1 MKFSATAPHNSSV
14 SRVLILQA
22 ARWLMLLG
30 VAVLATGPIQLVYPA
45 TIDHFLL
52 GNYKIGGDF
61 TLTNQFGRRT
71 SLSDLSGKVVLLSFG
86 YSNCPDI
93 CPTTLA
99 EMGKVL
105 RSLGNKENSVRV
117 VFITVDPDRD
127 TPERMTSYLA
137 NFHETMIGLTGSV
150 KELTEVANRYSSRF
164 RKEEPGPGTGYTVG
178 HTTFVFI
185 LDQKGKA
192 RYVLPYDASSEL
204 LLNGVM
210 NLLDGNI

>member
-1 MKFSATAPHNSSV
+1 MSFLVTMPYRSNPAV
-14 SRVLILQA
+14 EWMRQI
-22 ARWLMLLG
+22 ARWLVLLG
-30 VAVLATGPIQLVYPA
+30 IAVLATGPTQLVYPA
-45 TIDHFLL
+45 KIDHFML

-61 TLTNQFGRRT
+61 TLTNQSGRRT

-105 RSLGNKENSVRV
+105 RALGNKESSVRV
-117 VFITVDPDRD
+117 VFITVDPHRD
-127 TPERMTSYLA
+127 TPKRLTSYLA

-150 KELTEVANRYSSRF
+150 KELTEVASQYSSKF
-164 RKEEPGPGTGYTVG
+164 RKEEPGPGSGYTVG

-185 LDQKGKA
+185 LDQSGKA

-204 LLNGVM
+204 MLNGVM
-210 NLLDGNI
+210 KLLDGNI